1 MMTAIQRSLLTI
13 SCGLALCFAVSSPA
27 AIPLG
32 SQSVVAISSPSGLVA
47 STGNLYWTSKSFN
60 EFGSDTSTVWRA
72 GKNNVPGNE
81 IALYQESGD
90 DRFFGDIVF
99 ANPGAFFGYFVASY
113 QTPGGLK
120 SQIKRV
126 PLTGGAAVVIAD
138 TPAPKARDLLTDG
151 TKLFWID
158 AGGIRSV
165 PIGGGPITTLF
176 SDGFV
181 GRISLDGS
189 FVYFGEEF
197 LIMRIPKNG
206 GSFETIARTNGRV
219 SALHVDG
226 TIGWVFWGEKGGR
239 CTRGEDLFR
248 RAEGDLPATSRRP
261 RSELGRLG
269 RAARAVGGL
278 PPARQHQLPDQKA
291 RGRNHKPTGWRRRRH
306 RSSPVGHAQPLL
318 GRHQFPQAVR
328 ALNRGSRPFLL
339 KSWCNTRVM
348 LLQVPAMP
356 GTVDSLPL
364 GVATIAVRENGSVVR
379 QGDFTGAPEVKG

>member
-1 MMTAIQRSLLTI
+1 MMTAIQRSLLII
-13 SCGLALCFAVSSPA
+13 SYALALCFAAPTSA
-27 AIPLG
+27 AG
-32 SQSVVAISSPSGLVA
+32 TQSVVAISSPNGLVA

-60 EFGSDTSTVWRA
+60 EFGPDTSTVWRA

-181 GRISLDGS
+181 GRISLDDS

-206 GSFETIARTNGRV
+206 GSFEKSPGPT
-219 SALHVDG
+219 DG
-226 TIGWVFWGEKGGR
+226 
-239 CTRGEDLFR
+239 
-248 RAEGDLPATSRRP
+248 
-261 RSELGRLG
+261 
-269 RAARAVGGL
+269 
-278 PPARQHQLPDQKA
+278 
-291 RGRNHKPTGWRRRRH
+291 
-306 RSSPVGHAQPLL
+306 
-318 GRHQFPQAVR
+318 
-328 ALNRGSRPFLL
+328 
-339 KSWCNTRVM
+339 
-348 LLQVPAMP
+348 
-356 GTVDSLPL
+356 
-364 GVATIAVRENGSVVR
+364 
-379 QGDFTGAPEVKG
+379 